1 MCASWLI
8 SLSID
13 LISVWVKKKKFQIS
27 SNLLSDFFLQITKAI
42 KKPKTSLESYFNSL
56 PTGSQEAL
64 QWLEISRYLVIGRG
78 FSLHCQWISRYL
90 WNGRGFPLYCVFP
103 KQHFH
108 SQRFSSRVQLL
119 LEKIKEIS
127 SLALNVVE
135 GRLINYFGISLEMG
149 APCFWRRKSENR
161 NHRDKLS

>member
-13 LISVWVKKKKFQIS
+13 LISVWVKKFFFQIS

-108 SQRFSSRVQLL
+108 SQHALSKIQLQNAAVTWNKRNIFAGIECCGRQTHKLFWDFPWDGRTVL
-119 LEKIKEIS
+119 LEEKEW
-127 SLALNVVE
+127 E
-135 GRLINYFGISLEMG
+135 
-149 APCFWRRKSENR
+149 P
-161 NHRDKLS
+161 